1 MGNINE
7 FYSNLFQTGIAK
19 PNKFE
24 VHITPP
30 NSNAALGNS
39 ALLRHF
45 SLTCESVDIPSQSLL
60 TFEAKINGIPVIPLP
75 YQLNYGNTVTLTFK
89 LSSDYRE
96 RNAMLLWQS
105 LVYRPGRGFSYYNEY
120 VGTIV
125 VRPLDLQGN
134 PVQEFVFRNCFPSVI
149 NDIQYNWASNNE
161 NLKQTVAFSFFSAE
175 TRSISSSAPRYAVGP
190 GLFA

>member
-30 NSNAALGNS
+30 QKLGNN
-39 ALLRHF
+39 ALLRHLT
-45 SLTCESVDIPSQSLL
+45 LTCESVDIPSQSLL
-60 TFEAKINGIPVIPLP
+60 TFEAKINGIPVIPMP

-96 RNAMLLWQS
+96 RNAMLVWQS
-105 LVYRPGRGFSYYNEY
+105 LIYQPGGGFSYYDTY
-120 VGTIV
+120 IGTIV

-161 NLKQTVAFSFFSAE
+161 YLRQTVAFSFFSAE
-175 TRSISSSAPRYAVGP
+175 TRPITNSVPRYSVGP